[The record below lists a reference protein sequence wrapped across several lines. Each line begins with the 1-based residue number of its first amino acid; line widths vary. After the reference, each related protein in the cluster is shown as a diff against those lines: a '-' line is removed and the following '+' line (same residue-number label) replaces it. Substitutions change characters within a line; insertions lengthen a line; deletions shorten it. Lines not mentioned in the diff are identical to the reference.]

1 MFRNRFITLVLLILA
16 LVACQTA
23 EEPAPPTAAPLP
35 TTALTETATAEP
47 APTDAPTAE
56 PTLPPTT
63 EPTAEPTATPVE
75 EEEAE
80 EEATAVPT
88 PEPPSVI
95 YEGIQFEQGGLA
107 TAVLP
112 TLVPEQITGN
122 DGPFWDTYPAYYQF
136 DFEGYPL
143 EETFHTPRLTIY
155 PAPAYAGLN
164 LAAREQIEA
173 LTTLLA
179 DPATGLAQDNLPFVP
194 LFNAAQVFHSQAEI
208 VEFSNGRGVRYLTA
222 YAQSIFPLSNQ
233 ELFYTFQGLTDDG
246 AYYISAI
253 FPISSAILPNT
264 PPNLTTEEWEELGE
278 NYMEYLAETTAAL
291 DALTADEFL
300 PTLSSLDQLVQSLEA
315 IPPQV
320 ELSVNN
326 RFVVESP
333 VTHGQYLAGETMQA
347 SGIAAPNS
355 GEIGLIL
362 FAGPQFIIETSAAV
376 DDTGAWSTALE
387 LPANFV
393 GPGQLRVQAGDYVEF
408 YPFHIYPELGDPEDS
423 SLPRVIVH
431 RPYTGELFVAGITNF
446 ISGEVSN
453 PVDDTV
459 TIVVYEGECG
469 QTIASQSFTVTGGEW
484 TGQLILP
491 RDSAGPACVGAY
503 TGTYAGTGES
513 YMWLVETE
521 IVTAD
526 DPTAPRIQIGNQYGS
541 FPKGQIFTLFGS
553 AINAP
558 DNTVQLLIA
567 REDGTEIVNTTA
579 VVDTFGYWSAE
590 ILLPA
595 DTPPFILI
603 TASFT
608 DDDQLYQSQT
618 GFTVE

>member
-56 PTLPPTT
+56 PTLPPTA

-75 EEEAE
+75 EEAAE

-164 LAAREQIEA
+164 LAAREKIEA

-179 DPATGLAQDNLPFVP
+179 DPATGLAQDTLPFIP

-208 VEFSNGRGVRYLTA
+208 VEFGNGRGVRYLTA

-278 NYMEYLAETTAAL
+278 NYMEYLEETTAVL

-300 PTLSSLDQLVQSLEA
+300 PTLSSLDQLIQSLEVAPPLTAVPANQLA
-315 IPPQV
+315 I
-320 ELSVNN
+320 N
-326 RFVVESP
+326 FP
-333 VTHGQYLAGETMQA
+333 VQQGQYLAGETVPA
-347 SGIAAPNS
+347 SGMANPTA
-355 GEIGLIL
+355 GTVTLTL
-362 FAGPQFIIETSAAV
+362 FAGPHQVAELEAAV
-376 DDTGAWSTALE
+376 DSSGAWSTNLT
-387 LPANFV
+387 LPTHIIGPGRLVAQVGSESVSHSFSIYEATADETDTASQPRIVLYRPFAGEVFVEGLTNFV
-393 GPGQLRVQAGDYVEF
+393 
-408 YPFHIYPELGDPEDS
+408 
-423 SLPRVIVH
+423 
-431 RPYTGELFVAGITNF
+431 
-446 ISGEVSN
+446 SGEVRN
-453 PVDDTV
+453 PVNN
-459 TIVVYEGECG
+459 TI
-469 QTIASQSFTVTGGEW
+469 TIGVLNEDCTTFIARQSFTITGGEW
-484 TGQLILP
+484 SGQLILP
-491 RDSAGPACVGAY
+491 LDTAGSACVTAY
-503 TGTYAGTGES
+503 TGEHGDSTGYE
-513 YMWLVETE
+513 WLVETT

-541 FPKGQIFTLFGS
+541 LAKGQSFTLFGS
-553 AINAP
+553 AVNTP
-558 DNTVQLLIA
+558 DNTVQLLVA